1 MNNNLNPYL
10 NNNNNLLS
18 PMNNNNILVPPM
30 NNNINPM
37 NNNNNNMI
45 NNDGMNNNMITNTI
59 SSSFHPYVN
68 MGNNMMNSMSCQNNP
83 YLRERP
89 LMNYI
94 SFLEGTIISIFQ
106 KLNQSSSSIDFPS
119 IFKDIIPELER
130 RVNDS
135 QIFPFIG
142 CGGIYGMLDSMLRPN
157 WELNNAMMKS
167 FLERIKVIA
176 VETENDSIVKKIK
189 KRLVHI

>member
-1 MNNNLNPYL
+1 
-10 NNNNNLLS
+10 
-18 PMNNNNILVPPM
+18 MNNNNILVPPM
-30 NNNINPM
+30 NNDINPM
-37 NNNNNNMI
+37 NNNNNMI
-45 NNDGMNNNMITNTI
+45 NNDGMNNNMMSGN
-59 SSSFHPYVN
+59 FNPNMN
-68 MGNNMMNSMSCQNNP
+68 MGNNMMNSMSCQNDP
-83 YLRERP
+83 HLRERP
-89 LMNYI
+89 LMYYI

-142 CGGIYGMLDSMLRPN
+142 CDGIYGMLDSILRPN

-167 FLERIKVIA
+167 FLERIKVNA

-189 KRLVHI
+189 KKG